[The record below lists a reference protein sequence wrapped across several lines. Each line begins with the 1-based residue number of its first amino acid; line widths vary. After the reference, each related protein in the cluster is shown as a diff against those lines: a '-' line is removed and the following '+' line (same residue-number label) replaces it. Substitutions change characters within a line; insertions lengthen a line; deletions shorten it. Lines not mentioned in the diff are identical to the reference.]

1 MADWH
6 LSRVGA
12 PATEPLTLDQVK
24 SDRGGIEHT
33 LHDNDLNLYIQAARE
48 AAENKTGRAFVDQ
61 KWQQVF
67 SKVTSE
73 DSALPLIRWP
83 VKTIDKVLINGVEVD
98 HSTFDFLPG
107 DDSSIESDQF
117 IGQKVTIIYS
127 AGYGGAGDVPA
138 AVKKWMLATIG
149 TMYEHRESEVVGTIV
164 SRVSYVDNL
173 LSPYR
178 ISRFW

>member
-12 PATEPLTLDQVK
+12 PATEPLTLKQVK

-33 LHDNDLNLYIQAARE
+33 LHDDDFNLYIQAARE
-48 AAENKTGRAFVDQ
+48 SAESKTGRAFVDQ
-61 KWQQVF
+61 KWQQIF
-67 SKVTSE
+67 SKISVE

-83 VKTIDKVLINGVEVD
+83 IKSIDKVLINGIEVD

-107 DDSSIESDQF
+107 DDSSIESGQF
-117 IGQKVTIIYS
+117 VGQKVTVVYS
-127 AGYGGAGDVPA
+127 AGYGGADDVPA

-164 SRVSYVDNL
+164 SRVSYVDSL
-173 LSPYR
+173 LSLYR
-178 ISRFW
+178 IRRFW